1 LRFPDCAIGGGGVSV
16 DSNKQCGHVFLMHN
30 TEGAEKAWFK
40 YYQEKIL
47 IPRIN
52 LQQWKYCNF
61 DIAKGTST
69 PDKATAVAW
78 CDGDLSQIDAIKQ
91 TVELFAEN
99 KIIVKKHNA
108 AWSGVEQPADLV
120 RVFKIIKNIQE
131 EHTVRDI
138 PSDRCPM
145 KKLVSEIFEMDRM
158 KCLSLK
164 YTKKNALINFP
175 SVLPEIVTCSK
186 DNIKHGFIEAGEL
199 SPLEDC
205 CYITWML
212 NL

>member
-1 LRFPDCAIGGGGVSV
+1 
-16 DSNKQCGHVFLMHN
+16 M
-30 TEGAEKAWFK
+30 
-40 YYQEKIL
+40 
-47 IPRIN
+47 
-52 LQQWKYCNF
+52 
-61 DIAKGTST
+61 
-69 PDKATAVAW
+69 
-78 CDGDLSQIDAIKQ
+78 
-91 TVELFAEN
+91 
-99 KIIVKKHNA
+99 
-108 AWSGVEQPADLV
+108 
-120 RVFKIIKNIQE
+120 
-131 EHTVRDI
+131 RDI

-205 CYITWML
+205 CYIT
-212 NL
+212 